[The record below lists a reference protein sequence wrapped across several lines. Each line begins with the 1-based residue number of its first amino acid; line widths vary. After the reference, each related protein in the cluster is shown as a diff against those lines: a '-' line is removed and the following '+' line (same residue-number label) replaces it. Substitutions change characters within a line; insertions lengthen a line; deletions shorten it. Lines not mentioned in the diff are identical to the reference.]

1 MVIYIDVL
9 IFTNILINYCI
20 LSLTEKFL
28 HIKTNQARLVLSSA
42 ICSLFSLT
50 VFLQIGNLLSLVIK
64 LLCAVILCLIA
75 YKYTDI
81 KTYIKCICTV
91 FAISVIYS
99 GVMILFYQTVKPEK
113 MAIINDNVY
122 FQIKPLT
129 LISISIFIYII
140 IMCIKRV
147 INTDISDTVVDLR
160 ISIDGNEYSCVGKI
174 DTGNSV
180 VEPFSNT
187 PVIITESS
195 VLNGLKMK
203 NQRII
208 PYKTLNS
215 NSIMYAV
222 KADEIYI
229 NKKQINKTAYI
240 ASYDGIIEPQIKAI
254 INYELTR

>member
-1 MVIYIDVL
+1 MIIYIDVL

-28 HIKTNQARLVLSSA
+28 HIKTKQIRLILSSTL
-42 ICSLFSLT
+42 CSLFSLT
-50 VFLQIGNLLSLVIK
+50 VFLQIGNLLSLVLK
-64 LLCAVILCLIA
+64 LLCAIILCLVA

-81 KTYIKCICTV
+81 KTYIKCISMV
-91 FAISVIYS
+91 FAISVIYC
-99 GVMILFYQTVKPEK
+99 GVMIVFYQTVKPTN

-129 LISISIFIYII
+129 LILISIAIYII
-140 IMCIKRV
+140 VLCIKRV
-147 INTDISDTVVDLR
+147 VSCDVTDTVVDLK
-160 ISIDGNEYSCVGKI
+160 INIDGNVYSCIGKI

-187 PVIITESS
+187 PVIITERS

-229 NKKQINKTAYI
+229 NKKQINKQAYI
-240 ASYDGIIEPQIKAI
+240 GVFDGIIEQQIKAI
-254 INYELTR
+254 INSELTR